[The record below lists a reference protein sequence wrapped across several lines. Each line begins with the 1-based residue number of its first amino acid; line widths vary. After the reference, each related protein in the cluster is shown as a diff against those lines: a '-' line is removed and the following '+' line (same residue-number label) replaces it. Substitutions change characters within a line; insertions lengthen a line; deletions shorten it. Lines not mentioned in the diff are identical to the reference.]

1 MNTFACVVLI
11 AAVAVAEPQSYR
23 QSRHNFRFQR
33 QELDRELTTP
43 SSADAPYPAAG
54 FKPDRPFNLPNEV
67 APPATAY
74 GVPDNS
80 YGAPPQ
86 TYAAPQQEYGTP
98 DNLSTEYGAPTT
110 DKTEG
115 SGEENLQVE
124 GLQKGKIEEAPKD
137 AEVLS
142 NQGAYYVLLPGSQL
156 QRVQYQTE
164 NDLRNMAYTARLQYK
179 NEDRAPL
186 YVYSA
191 VPQYQPSA
199 AYIQLF

>member
-1 MNTFACVVLI
+1 MNSFACVLLI
-11 AAVAVAEPQSYR
+11 AAVAVAEPPRYR
-23 QSRHNFRFQR
+23 QNQNFRFQR
-33 QELDRELTTP
+33 QELDRESTTP

-54 FKPDRPFNLPNEV
+54 FKPEKPFSLPNEV
-67 APPATAY
+67 APPATSY

-80 YGAPPQ
+80 YGAPAQ
-86 TYAAPQQEYGTP
+86 TYAAPQQEYGSP
-98 DNLSTEYGAPTT
+98 DTEYGTPTT
-110 DKTEG
+110 ESADAKGDET
-115 SGEENLQVE
+115 LQVE
-124 GLQKGKIEEAPKD
+124 GLKKDKLEEAPKTD

-199 AYIQLF
+199 AYIQLY